1 MKTETKHD
9 RFLRIAQERKRTV
22 LESLQSL
29 GNCSNPASYDY
40 EAGELLPIIQP
51 IIEKLAEVWRRMSIH
66 SPYSFESF
74 RLGEKGV
81 LELNGLKCRCDQ
93 LASSEEVLELLHT
106 NGANFTA
113 LASIRERY
121 AEQFTNELC
130 WSYPFCDGDYLGCVV
145 LPVQEGILCLP
156 YSSLDGDTY
165 EQFVPEAASLLTTE
179 RLEALRQD
187 LLVQTAELYSTLSDM
202 GRFLSD
208 ASSDVTGCSLPGN

>member
-1 MKTETKHD
+1 MDKETKHD
-9 RFLRIAQERKRTV
+9 CFLRIAQERKRAV

-29 GNCSNPASYDY
+29 GSCSNPASYDY

-51 IIEKLAEVWRRMSIH
+51 IIEKLAEVWRRMSTH

-74 RLGEKGV
+74 RLGEKSV
-81 LELNGLKCRCDQ
+81 LELNGLRCRRDQ
-93 LASSEEVLELLHT
+93 LVSSEEVLELLRT
-106 NGANFTA
+106 NDANFTT

-121 AEQFTNELC
+121 TEQFTNELC

-156 YSSLDGDTY
+156 YSSLDVDTY

-187 LLVQTAELYSTLSDM
+187 LLIQTAELYSTLSDM

-208 ASSDVTGCSLPGN
+208 ASSDVTGCGLPGN